1 MAEFGNLPTIEPV
14 VEKLDGKTVVT
25 LGTVHF
31 TEGNAAVRAALEDA
45 DVVELRETFAQR
57 YLGCGM
63 PVGKRLEIHGV
74 PGNDMACY
82 MDGGEIE
89 VFGNA
94 QDQVANTMNDGDIVI
109 HGRVGDAAGYGMRG
123 GRILVRDGCGW
134 RVGIHM
140 KQYGD
145 KAPAIVIGGDAGSF
159 LGEYQAGGLILVLGL
174 HTDGRPVVHFFPC
187 TGMHGG
193 KMVFRGDVSNI
204 RFPDQVS
211 LHSATAEDMAEIRP
225 YVQEYA
231 RLFGRDADALRCK
244 LPSGRILSY
253 WGADLGQDGHLYYMG
268 QNQTTRKWERTETWG
283 GKLVENIVQAV
294 ARDCL
299 AVALLRLDDAGFQT
313 LFTVHDEVIVEEPQG
328 RRTWQDVAE
337 IMGQPIE
344 WAPGLLLR
352 GDGYET
358 SFYMKD

>member
-14 VEKLDGKTVVT
+14 IENLDGKTVVT

-109 HGRVGDAAGYGMRG
+109 H
-123 GRILVRDGCGW
+123 
-134 RVGIHM
+134 M
-140 KQYGD
+140 KQDGD

-159 LGEYQAGGLILVLGL
+159 LGEYMAGGVIVLMGTAGPYL
-174 HTDGRPVVHFFPC
+174 A

-193 KMVFRGDVSNI
+193 VIYLKHVLDERDIPAGLVQEPVDEHDCRVLARLLGEYNEKFAEEIGGPVDATGEGFFRLRPANS
-204 RFPDQVS
+204 
-211 LHSATAEDMAEIRP
+211 RP
-225 YVQEYA
+225 YASMYA
-231 RLFGRDADALRCK
+231 
-244 LPSGRILSY
+244 
-253 WGADLGQDGHLYYMG
+253 
-268 QNQTTRKWERTETWG
+268 N
-283 GKLVENIVQAV
+283 
-294 ARDCL
+294 
-299 AVALLRLDDAGFQT
+299 
-313 LFTVHDEVIVEEPQG
+313 
-328 RRTWQDVAE
+328 
-337 IMGQPIE
+337 
-344 WAPGLLLR
+344 
-352 GDGYET
+352 
-358 SFYMKD
+358 

>member
-159 LGEYQAGGLILVLGL
+159 LGEYQAGGIIIVLGL
-174 HTDGRPVVHFFPC
+174 GSGGRAPVGRFVG

-193 KMVFRGDVSNI
+193 RM
-204 RFPDQVS
+204 
-211 LHSATAEDMAEIRP
+211 L
-225 YVQEYA
+225 
-231 RLFGRDADALRCK
+231 LRCDT
-244 LPSGRILSY
+244 LPPDLPAQVAARRAGKDDLAAVEPYLAEYCGVFGLAQEDILRENFFLLEPNTQNPY
-253 WGADLGQDGHLYYMG
+253 RQLYCY
-268 QNQTTRKWERTETWG
+268 
-283 GKLVENIVQAV
+283 
-294 ARDCL
+294 
-299 AVALLRLDDAGFQT
+299 
-313 LFTVHDEVIVEEPQG
+313 
-328 RRTWQDVAE
+328 
-337 IMGQPIE
+337 
-344 WAPGLLLR
+344 
-352 GDGYET
+352 
-358 SFYMKD
+358 S